1 MESHFRFEEICCPV
15 CGGDDSRL
23 EGWRGGD
30 AHQSGAGERTAIVRC
45 RSCSHQ
51 YPNPMPFPLRNL
63 DEVYVDADSYFH
75 GHDVELKKAN
85 GLNLMNEFHNRLGK
99 RGKFLDVGCGAGELL
114 WAAVESGWDAE
125 GIDPSKEFV
134 EIGRKKLGVEGRV
147 VTLEEAGYPENHFD
161 AVAMSSI
168 IEHLYDPY
176 RTLVEVHRVLRP
188 GGHLFF
194 DAPNEDGLYMR
205 IGNLYMRLRGKD
217 WVVVMAP
224 TFPPFHMQ
232 GFNPRSLKTL
242 LARVGLNLVSLD
254 IAGGVCEQ
262 QGTNSLRKK
271 MEFAAAKVVNVI
283 GKATGNGS
291 YMSAWAEK
299 AERNR

>member
-1 MESHFRFEEICCPV
+1 MTTSNFRFEEICCPA
-15 CGGDDSRL
+15 CGGDDSSL

-30 AHQSGAGERTAIVRC
+30 AHQSGAGERTAVVRC
-45 RSCSHQ
+45 KSCSHQ
-51 YPNPMPFPLRNL
+51 YPNPMPYPLRNL

-75 GHDVELKKAN
+75 GHDVESKKTN
-85 GLNLMNEFHNRLGK
+85 GLSLMNEFENRLGK
-99 RGKFLDVGCGAGELL
+99 RGKFLDVGCGVGELL

-125 GIDPSKEFV
+125 GVDPSKEFV

-147 VTLEEAGYPENHFD
+147 LTLEEAGYPENHFD

-176 RTLVEVHRVLRP
+176 TTLLEVHRVLRP
-188 GGHLFF
+188 GGILYF

-205 IGNLYMRLRGKD
+205 VGNLYMRLRRKD

-224 TFPPFHMQ
+224 TFPPFHVQ

-242 LARVGLNLVSLD
+242 LGRVGLDLLSME

-262 QGTNSLRKK
+262 QGSNSLRKK
-271 MEFAAAKVVNVI
+271 MEFVAARFVNAI
-283 GKATGNGS
+283 GNATGSGS
-291 YMSAWAEK
+291 YMSVWAEK
-299 AERNR
+299 KGR